1 MVEHLEAGEDQ
12 AVDVAHSADAA
23 RPLKA
28 AAGFSMAAALAACGG
43 PRMTYLRNMGFMA

>member
-43 PRMTYLRNMGFMA
+43 PGMTYLRNMGFMK